1 MAGFFRRSRL
11 HSQRS
16 DPMIDGGH
24 GGRLLEPGQI
34 VDRYRVLARIGEGG
48 MAEVYQVRHVHL
60 QTLHALKVH
69 TSVKR
74 SIKVRFE
81 REGRIQAS
89 IAHPNVVR
97 VSDVI
102 DLGERTGLVMDFI
115 KIEHTLFA
123 LPFAYLGA
131 FLAQGGMIPPRT
143 FLLIATAFTG
153 LRTAAMSLNRII
165 DREIDAM
172 NPRTAGRHIP
182 AGLISLREAYA
193 IVIASLAV
201 YFVSAYLINETAFY
215 LSPIPV
221 ITAYIYPY
229 LKRYTVLSH
238 YVLGLNLAFA
248 PMGGWIAVTNRFD
261 PLGQDLLPFLI
272 GVAVMFWV
280 AGFDMIYALQDYEFD
295 RKHGLHS
302 FPAKYG
308 IGASRT
314 MAFVNH
320 TVFFAILSYAMLVMY
335 QAGLL
340 ARIGLAVIF
349 LLIVAEHLVVRYG
362 KNEKSIQIAFFYMNA
377 ALSSALLIFTFL
389 DVFL

>member
-1 MAGFFRRSRL
+1 
-11 HSQRS
+11 
-16 DPMIDGGH
+16 MIKK
-24 GGRLLEPGQI
+24 L
-34 VDRYRVLARIGEGG
+34 
-48 MAEVYQVRHVHL
+48 
-60 QTLHALKVH
+60 
-69 TSVKR
+69 
-74 SIKVRFE
+74 
-81 REGRIQAS
+81 
-89 IAHPNVVR
+89 
-97 VSDVI
+97 
-102 DLGERTGLVMDFI
+102 GLVMDFI

-165 DREIDAM
+165 DRDIDAM

-221 ITAYIYPY
+221 ITAYVYPY

-302 FPAKYG
+302 FPARYG

-320 TVFFAILSYAMLVMY
+320 AVFFAILSYAMLVMY

>member
-1 MAGFFRRSRL
+1 
-11 HSQRS
+11 
-16 DPMIDGGH
+16 MI
-24 GGRLLEPGQI
+24 
-34 VDRYRVLARIGEGG
+34 
-48 MAEVYQVRHVHL
+48 
-60 QTLHALKVH
+60 K
-69 TSVKR
+69 K
-74 SIKVRFE
+74 
-81 REGRIQAS
+81 
-89 IAHPNVVR
+89 
-97 VSDVI
+97 
-102 DLGERTGLVMDFI
+102 LGLIMDFI

-165 DREIDAM
+165 DREIDAL

-193 IVIASLAV
+193 IVLASLAV
-201 YFVSAYLINETAFY
+201 YFISAYLINETAFY

-261 PLGQDLLPFLI
+261 PLGQDILPFLI

-302 FPAKYG
+302 FPARYG
-308 IGASRT
+308 IMASKI

-320 TVFFAILSYAMLVMY
+320 IAFFTILSYAMLEIY
-335 QAGLL
+335 QAGSF

-349 LLIVAEHLVVRYG
+349 TLILAEHLVVKYG
-362 KNEKSIQIAFFYMNA
+362 KDEKSIQIAFFYMNA
-377 ALSSALLIFTFL
+377 VLSSSLLIFTFL
-389 DVFL
+389 DIFL